1 MTFIIPAAHTAAV
14 QQACRIPALNAR
26 LAILTTPAS
35 PPYIEFYADPIPNPW
50 DSGVPDDPA
59 PTPIVTIPMAGAVGT
74 VDEALFQ
81 IQFVVPIEGQV
92 DGAAPETG
100 TTVTWAAIYDGDGV
114 VWGYG
119 TVTDEAGSGDF
130 KLFDVLLY
138 NGAFTRLTS
147 ATVQG

>member
-1 MTFIIPAAHTAAV
+1 MTFVIPAAHTAAV
-14 QQACRIPALNAR
+14 QQACRIPALDAR
-26 LAILTTPAS
+26 LALLTTPAS

-81 IQFVVPIEGQV
+81 IQFVVPVEGQV
-92 DGAAPETG
+92 DGADPTTG
-100 TTVTWAAIYDGDGV
+100 TTVTWAVIYDGDGV

-119 TVTDEAGSGDF
+119 TVTDEAGDGHF
-130 KLFDVLLY
+130 KVQSTTALQ
-138 NGAFTRLTS
+138 GAFIRLLS
-147 ATVQG
+147 GAVQG